1 MLIRMQF
8 RKTRAGRFLSHLDLM
23 HTWERVIRRS
33 GLPLGFT
40 QGFNPHPK
48 MNFASALAVGTTS
61 DAEYMDLDFNEDLT
75 LEQVREALFPAVPPA
90 FEIVDMKIVTDKKVP
105 SLMSIIQRAT
115 YTLRLEY
122 VAEVTQAELDQA
134 VEAFWN
140 MEENIIYRYKKDSK
154 DKKAVNIRPGV
165 YSIVLNREENTDDKH
180 AVLDI
185 VVQSGN
191 DGNIRPEEVA
201 YGLMNA
207 GMPLVQQV
215 VRIHRTGLYALDEN
229 DNMITPLQAVK

>member
-1 MLIRMQF
+1 M
-8 RKTRAGRFLSHLDLM
+8 SHLDLM

-33 GLPLGFT
+33 QLPLGFT

-61 DAEYMDLDFNEDLT
+61 DAEYMDLDFTEDLT
-75 LEQVREALFPAVPPA
+75 MEQLEEALFPAIPPA
-90 FEIVDMKIVTDKKVP
+90 FEVVEMKVVHGKVP

-115 YTLRLEY
+115 YTLRLEF
-122 VAEVTQAELDQA
+122 VTEVTQAQLDAA
-134 VEAFWN
+134 VEQFWN
-140 MEENIIYRYKKDSK
+140 MEENTVYRYKKDSK

-165 YSIVLNREENTDDKH
+165 YTIDLRLEEGTDNKH

-215 VRIHRTGLYALDEN
+215 VRIHRTGLYALDG
-229 DNMITPLQAVK
+229 DGNMITPLQTV

>member
-1 MLIRMQF
+1 M
-8 RKTRAGRFLSHLDLM
+8 SHLDLM

-33 GLPLGFT
+33 QLPLAFS

-61 DAEYMDLDFNEDLT
+61 DAEYMDLEFTDELT
-75 LEQVREALFPAVPPA
+75 LDEVKDALYPAIPPA
-90 FEIVDMKIVTDKKVP
+90 FEVTDMKVVQSKKVP

-122 VAEVTQAELDQA
+122 VEAVTQEALNQA
-134 VEAFWN
+134 VEVFFAQD
-140 MEENIIYRYKKDSK
+140 ENIVYRYKKDSK

-165 YSIVLNREENTDDKH
+165 YEISLHVEESDSQF
-180 AVLDI
+180 AVLEI

-215 VRIHRTGLYALDEN
+215 VRIHRTGLYALDAEGN
-229 DNMITPLQAVK
+229 IITPLQAV

>member
-1 MLIRMQF
+1 
-8 RKTRAGRFLSHLDLM
+8 
-23 HTWERVIRRS
+23 
-33 GLPLGFT
+33 
-40 QGFNPHPK
+40 

-61 DAEYMDLDFNEDLT
+61 DAEYMDLDFTEDLT
-75 LEQVREALFPAVPPA
+75 MEQLEEALFPAIPPA
-90 FEIVDMKIVTDKKVP
+90 FEVVEMKVVHGKVP

-115 YTLRLEY
+115 YTLRLEF
-122 VAEVTQAELDQA
+122 VTEVTQAQLDAA
-134 VEAFWN
+134 VEQFWN
-140 MEENIIYRYKKDSK
+140 MEENTVYRYKKDSK

-165 YSIVLNREENTDDKH
+165 YELNLRLEEGTENKF

-191 DGNIRPEEVA
+191 DGNIRPEETA

-215 VRIHRTGLYALDEN
+215 VRIHRTGLYTLDTN
-229 DNMITPLQAVK
+229 GNMITPLQTV

>member
-1 MLIRMQF
+1 VLIRMQF
-8 RKTRAGRFLSHLDLM
+8 RKTKAGRFLSHLDLM

-61 DAEYMDLDFNEDLT
+61 DAEYMDLDFNEELT
-75 LEQVREALFPAVPPA
+75 IEQIQTSLLPAIPPA

-122 VAEVTQAELDQA
+122 VAEITQVELDQA
-134 VEAFWN
+134 VESFWN

-165 YSIVLNREENTDDKH
+165 YSIALKREEGADDKH

-207 GMPLVQQV
+207 GMPLIQQV
-215 VRIHRTGLYALDEN
+215 VRIHRTGLYALD
-229 DNMITPLQAVK
+229 DNGDMITPLQAVK

>member
-33 GLPLGFT
+33 KLPLGFT

-61 DAEYMDLDFNEDLT
+61 DAEYMDLDFTETLT
-75 LEQVREALFPAVPPA
+75 LEQIKAALLPAVPPA
-90 FEIVDMKIVTDKKVP
+90 FEIVDMKVVEGKVP

-115 YTLRLEY
+115 YTLRLAY
-122 VAEVTQAELDQA
+122 VDEITQAQLDAA
-134 VEAFWN
+134 VEAFWA
-140 MEENIIYRYKKDSK
+140 MDENIIYRYKKDSK

-165 YSIVLNREENTDDKH
+165 YSIKLTQEENSDKKH

-185 VVQSGN
+185 VVQSGT

-207 GMPLVQQV
+207 GMPFVEQV
-215 VRIHRTGLYALDEN
+215 VRIHRTGLYALDN
-229 DNMITPLQAVK
+229 DGNMITPLQTV

>member
-75 LEQVREALFPAVPPA
+75 LEQIQAALFPAIPPA
-90 FEIVDMKIVTDKKVP
+90 FEVVDMKIVQQKKVP

-122 VAEVTQAELDQA
+122 VSEVTQAELDLA
-134 VEAFWN
+134 VEAFWK

-165 YSIVLNREENTDDKH
+165 YSIQLQREEGTDDKH
-180 AVLDI
+180 AQLEI

-207 GMPLVQQV
+207 GMPFVAQV
-215 VRIHRTGLYALDEN
+215 VRIHRTGLYALDAEG
-229 DNMITPLQAVK
+229 NMITPLQTV

>member
-1 MLIRMQF
+1 M
-8 RKTRAGRFLSHLDLM
+8 SHLDLM

-61 DAEYMDLDFNEDLT
+61 DAEYMDLDFTEELT
-75 LEQVREALFPAVPPA
+75 LEQINDALLPAIPPA
-90 FEIVDMKIVTDKKVP
+90 FQIVDMKIVQNKKVP

-115 YTLRLEY
+115 YTLRLEF
-122 VAEVTQAELDQA
+122 VEQVTQSQLDAA
-134 VEAFWN
+134 VEAFWQ
-140 MEENIIYRYKKDSK
+140 MEENIIYRFKKDSK

-165 YSIVLNREENTDDKH
+165 YTISLRQEEGTDDKH

-185 VVQSGN
+185 IVQSGN

-207 GMPLVQQV
+207 GMPLIQQV
-215 VRIHRTGLYALDEN
+215 VRIHRTGLYALDAEG
-229 DNMITPLQAVK
+229 NMVTPLQTV

>member
-1 MLIRMQF
+1 MLIRIQF
-8 RKTRAGRFLSHLDLM
+8 RKTKAGRFLSHLDLM

-33 GLPLGFT
+33 QLPLGFT

-61 DAEYMDLDFNEDLT
+61 DAEYMDLDFTEALT
-75 LEQVREALFPAVPPA
+75 IEQVQTALLPAVPPA
-90 FEIVDMKIVTDKKVP
+90 FEIVDMKIVKEKKVP

-122 VAEVTQAELDQA
+122 VSEVSQEVLDQA
-134 VEAFWN
+134 VEAFWQ
-140 MEENIIYRYKKDSK
+140 MEENIVYRYKKDSK
-154 DKKAVNIRPGV
+154 DKKAMNIRPGV
-165 YSIVLNREENTDDKH
+165 YAMQLQLEEDGASKH

-207 GMPLVQQV
+207 GMPLIQQV
-215 VRIHRTGLYALDEN
+215 VRIHRTGLYALDSEG
-229 DNMITPLQAVK
+229 NMITPLETV

>member
-1 MLIRMQF
+1 M
-8 RKTRAGRFLSHLDLM
+8 SHLDLM

-33 GLPLGFT
+33 QLPLGFS

-61 DAEYMDLDFNEDLT
+61 DAEYMDLDFTEELT
-75 LEQVREALFPAVPPA
+75 LEQIKEALYPAIPPA
-90 FEIVDMKIVTDKKVP
+90 FEVTDMKVVRGKVP

-122 VAEVTQAELDQA
+122 VTEVTQAELDDA
-134 VEAFWN
+134 VASFWN

-165 YSIVLNREENTDDKH
+165 YTIDLRLEEGTDNKH

-215 VRIHRTGLYALDEN
+215 VRIHRTGLYALD
-229 DNMITPLQAVK
+229 DDGNMITPLQTV

>member
-8 RKTRAGRFLSHLDLM
+8 RKTKAGRFLSHLDLM

-33 GLPLGFT
+33 QLPLGFS

-75 LEQVREALFPAVPPA
+75 LDQIKEALLPAIPPA
-90 FEIVDMKIVTDKKVP
+90 FEVMDMKIVTQKKVP

-115 YTLRLEY
+115 YRLRLEY
-122 VAEVTQAELDQA
+122 VADVTQAELDQA
-134 VEAFWN
+134 VERFWQ
-140 MEENIIYRYKKDSK
+140 MEENIVYRYKKDSK
-154 DKKAVNIRPGV
+154 DKKAMNIRPGV
-165 YSIVLNREENTDDKH
+165 YSITLNCEEGAGKNY

-215 VRIHRTGLYALDEN
+215 VRIHRTGLYALDDEGN
-229 DNMITPLQAVK
+229 LITPLQAVY

>member
-1 MLIRMQF
+1 M
-8 RKTRAGRFLSHLDLM
+8 SHLDLM

-33 GLPLGFT
+33 QLPLGFS

-61 DAEYMDLDFNEDLT
+61 DAEYMDLDFTEELT
-75 LEQVREALFPAVPPA
+75 LDQIKEALYPAIPPA
-90 FEIVDMKIVTDKKVP
+90 FEVTDMKVVRGKVP

-122 VAEVTQAELDQA
+122 VTEVTQAELDDA
-134 VEAFWN
+134 VASFWN

-165 YSIVLNREENTDDKH
+165 YTIDLRLEEGTDNKH

-215 VRIHRTGLYALDEN
+215 VRIHRTGLYALDG
-229 DNMITPLQAVK
+229 DGNMITPLQTV

>member
-1 MLIRMQF
+1 M
-8 RKTRAGRFLSHLDLM
+8 SHLDLM

-33 GLPLGFT
+33 QLPLGFS

-61 DAEYMDLDFNEDLT
+61 DAEYMDLDFTEELT
-75 LEQVREALFPAVPPA
+75 LDQIKEALYPAIPPA
-90 FEIVDMKIVTDKKVP
+90 FEVTDMKVVRGKVP

-122 VAEVTQAELDQA
+122 VTEVTQAELDDA
-134 VEAFWN
+134 VASFWN

-165 YSIVLNREENTDDKH
+165 YTIDLRLEEGTDNKH

-201 YGLMNA
+201 YGLMNT

-215 VRIHRTGLYALDEN
+215 VRIHRTGLYALDG
-229 DNMITPLQAVK
+229 DGNMITPLQTV

>member
-1 MLIRMQF
+1 M
-8 RKTRAGRFLSHLDLM
+8 SHLDLM

-33 GLPLGFT
+33 QLPLAFS

-48 MNFASALAVGTTS
+48 MNFASALAVGSTS
-61 DAEYMDLDFNEDLT
+61 DAEYMDLEFTDELT
-75 LEQVREALFPAVPPA
+75 LDEVKAALYLAIPPA
-90 FEIVDMKIVTDKKVP
+90 FEVTDMKVVQSKKVP

-115 YTLRLEY
+115 YALRLEY
-122 VAEVTQAELDQA
+122 VESVTQEALNQA
-134 VEAFWN
+134 VEAFFAQ
-140 MEENIIYRYKKDSK
+140 EENIVHRYKKDSK

-165 YSIVLNREENTDDKH
+165 YEIRLHVEAGSDNKF
-180 AVLDI
+180 AVLEI

-215 VRIHRTGLYALDEN
+215 VRIHRTGLYALDTEG
-229 DNMITPLQAVK
+229 NMITPLQAV

>member
-33 GLPLGFT
+33 QLPLGFT

-61 DAEYMDLDFNEDLT
+61 DAEYMDLEFTEDLT
-75 LEQVREALFPAVPPA
+75 LDQIRDVLFPAIPPA
-90 FEIVDMKIVTDKKVP
+90 FEVTDMKIVRDRKVP

-122 VAEVTQAELDQA
+122 VSDVTQEELDKA
-134 VEAFWN
+134 VEAFWQ
-140 MEENIIYRYKKDSK
+140 MEENIVYRYKKDSK

-165 YSIVLNREENTDDKH
+165 YAIALNLEECADRKH

-185 VVQSGN
+185 IVQSGN

-215 VRIHRTGLYALDEN
+215 VRIHRTGLYTLD
-229 DNMITPLQAVK
+229 DDGNMLTPLQVVN

>member
-8 RKTRAGRFLSHLDLM
+8 RKTRAGRFMSHLDLM

-33 GLPLGFT
+33 QLPLGFT

-61 DAEYMDLDFNEDLT
+61 DAEYMDLDFTEDLT
-75 LEQVREALFPAVPPA
+75 MEQLEEALFPAIPPA
-90 FEIVDMKIVTDKKVP
+90 FEVVEMKVVHGKVP

-115 YTLRLEY
+115 YTLRLEF
-122 VAEVTQAELDQA
+122 VTEVTQAQLDAA
-134 VEAFWN
+134 VEQFWN
-140 MEENIIYRYKKDSK
+140 MEENTVYRYKKDSK

-165 YSIVLNREENTDDKH
+165 YELNLRLEEGTENKF

-191 DGNIRPEEVA
+191 DGNIRPEETA

-215 VRIHRTGLYALDEN
+215 VRIHRTGLYTLDTN
-229 DNMITPLQAVK
+229 GNLITPLQTV

>member
-1 MLIRMQF
+1 VLIRMQF
-8 RKTRAGRFLSHLDLM
+8 RKTKAGRFLSHLDLM

-61 DAEYMDLDFNEDLT
+61 DAEYMDLDFNEELT
-75 LEQVREALFPAVPPA
+75 IEQIQTSLLPAIPPA

-122 VAEVTQAELDQA
+122 VAEITQAELDQA
-134 VEAFWN
+134 VESFWN

-154 DKKAVNIRPGV
+154 DKKAVNIRLGV
-165 YSIVLNREENTDDKH
+165 YSIALKREEGADDKH

-207 GMPLVQQV
+207 GMPLIQQV
-215 VRIHRTGLYALDEN
+215 VRIHRTGLYALD
-229 DNMITPLQAVK
+229 DNGDMITPLQAVK